1 MYWILA
7 AICLLIAF
15 AVPRLRPAGIVGCV
29 LLFVMLGWGMIQ
41 RWRAAGPSHPPARE
55 APVTPGSSLGSFPL
69 DAVSASQLQLTG
81 GGAPFQLRGQLAN
94 ASRDWTLRSV
104 TLQVTRRD
112 CFSGALDPSGCDALW
127 QTQQWI
133 SLSVPP
139 QEMRHI
145 ATSIWAHGSAP
156 RIRGTAQ
163 DSFKIVAAT
172 GEPAAEAAGSSGN
185 SSEN

>member
-7 AICLLIAF
+7 AICLLLAF

-29 LLFVMLGWGMIQ
+29 LLSVMLGWGMIQ
-41 RWRAAGPSHPPARE
+41 RWRAGGPSHPPARE
-55 APVTPGSSLGSFPL
+55 APVTPGTSLGSFPL
-69 DAVSASQLQLTG
+69 DAVSATDLQLTG

-104 TLQVTRRD
+104 TLQLTRRD
-112 CFSGALDPSGCDALW
+112 CFSGALDPSGCDTLW
-127 QTQQWI
+127 QTRQWI

-139 QEMRHI
+139 QAARPI
-145 ATSIWAHGSAP
+145 TASIWAHGSAP
-156 RIRGTAQ
+156 RIRGMAQ

-172 GEPAAEAAGSSGN
+172 GEPAAAGPGSSED
-185 SSEN
+185 SSKN